1 MSETDTATQ
10 NITNSKIRHTTT
22 QDQLYG
28 ATTHDQT
35 LLRKKSFPIS
45 CHIEVIFK

>member
-10 NITNSKIRHTTT
+10 NITNSKIRHTAT

-28 ATTHDQT
+28 ATTRSRSDIITQ
-35 LLRKKSFPIS
+35 KKLSN
-45 CHIEVIFK
+45 